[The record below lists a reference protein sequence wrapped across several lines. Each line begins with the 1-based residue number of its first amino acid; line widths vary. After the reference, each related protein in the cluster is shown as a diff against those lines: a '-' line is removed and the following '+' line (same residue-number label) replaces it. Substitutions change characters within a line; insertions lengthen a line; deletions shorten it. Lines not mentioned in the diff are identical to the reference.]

1 MAESSSPAQRKPPR
15 TRVLMTAVLFTRDG
29 AQRVRVQDLSAEGAR
44 LLTEAA
50 VSEAEDAIFRRG
62 GLFAAGRIAWSA
74 PGRAGLSFYRG
85 LSEAELESAFNSAAD
100 RSADAAR
107 EITARAAPFAA
118 LRR

>member
-1 MAESSSPAQRKPPR
+1 MAQSSRPAERKPPR

-44 LLTEAA
+44 LLTETA
-50 VSEAEDAIFRRG
+50 VNEAQDAIFRRG
-62 GLFAAGRIAWSA
+62 GLFAAGRIVWSA
-74 PGRAGLSFYRG
+74 PGRVGLSFYRG
-85 LSEAELESAFNSAAD
+85 LSAAELESAFNSAGG

-107 EITARAAPFAA
+107 EITGRAAPFAA